1 VHIVHY
7 LDTTDTRRGGP
18 QRMVLDSCRVM
29 AAKGHQCTLLAS
41 DTTDA
46 PGAWLAPAPGL
57 PLIRR
62 IPAPTLPGGFYTP
75 AGLRSLGPDLE
86 GADVV
91 HFHCVWSPAAHQIAR
106 LARRAGVPYVVSLH
120 GMFDDWAMSQA
131 AAKKRVFLSLGGRA
145 LLEHAAAVHCTA
157 EGELA
162 QSRKWFDGR
171 GGRGGRGVVVPPLLD
186 LDPFRSLPGPGLAR
200 GRFPFLLEHARPV
213 VLFLSRLH
221 PVKRPQLLLEAAAAL
236 RDQGIDATFV
246 LAGPGDE
253 GFVAMLKGMVRDLQL
268 EDRVHFPGLVMGEDK
283 LSLFQA
289 ADLFILPT
297 QQENFGVV
305 LIEALA
311 CGTPLI
317 TTRGVD
323 IWPELKASGAAVIVD
338 DPGAELIREAARLLG
353 DSEARRAMAA
363 RARPWVFEAF
373 DEAHT
378 TRQMEAL
385 YEQARQTG
393 KAGATGRG

>member
-1 VHIVHY
+1 VHILHY

-18 QRMVLDSCRVM
+18 QRMVLDSCRVL
-29 AAKGHQCTLLAS
+29 AARGHQCTLLAS

-46 PGAWLAPAPGL
+46 PPAWLTPTQGL

-75 AGLRSLGPDLE
+75 TALRALRADLQQ
-86 GADVV
+86 ADVL

-106 LARRAGVPYVVSLH
+106 LARRAGTPYLVSLH

-131 AAKKRVFLSLGGRA
+131 PAKKRLFLSLGGRA

-162 QSRKWFDGR
+162 QSRKWFNGR
-171 GGRGGRGVVVPPLLD
+171 GIVVPPLLD
-186 LDPFRSLPGPGLAR
+186 LDPFRSLPGPGPAR
-200 GRFPFLLEHARPV
+200 AKFPFLIQHARPV

-221 PVKRPQLLLEAAAAL
+221 PVKRPQLLLDTAAAL
-236 RDQGIDATFV
+236 RDQGVHATFV
-246 LAGPGDE
+246 LAGPGEE
-253 GFVAMLKGMVRDLQL
+253 GFVLELKAKAKNLKL
-268 EDRVHFPGLVMGEDK
+268 EDRVHFPGLVTGPDK

-289 ADLFILPT
+289 ADLFVLPT

-305 LIEALA
+305 LIESLA

-323 IWPELKASGAAVIVD
+323 IWPELKASGAASIID
-338 DPGAELIREAARLLG
+338 DPGAELTRETARLIQ
-353 DSEARRAMAA
+353 DAPARAAMAA
-363 RARPWVFEAF
+363 RARAWVFEAF
-373 DEAHT
+373 DETHT
-378 TRQMEAL
+378 ARLMEGL
-385 YEQARQTG
+385 YEQARRTARPAAVG
-393 KAGATGRG
+393 GA

>member
-1 VHIVHY
+1 MNILHY

-18 QRMVLDSCRVM
+18 QRMVLDSCRVL
-29 AAKGHQCTLLAS
+29 AARGHQCTLLAS

-46 PGAWLAPAPGL
+46 PGAWLTPAQGL

-75 AGLRSLGPDLE
+75 TGLRSLGADLRD
-86 GADVV
+86 ADVL

-106 LARRAGVPYVVSLH
+106 LARRAGIPYLVSLH

-131 AAKKRVFLSLGGRA
+131 PAKKRLFLSLGGRA

-162 QSRKWFDGR
+162 QARKWFNGR
-171 GGRGGRGVVVPPLLD
+171 GIVVPPLLD
-186 LDPFRSLPGPGLAR
+186 LDPFRSLPGPGPAR
-200 GRFPFLLEHARPV
+200 AKFPFLLQHARPV

-221 PVKRPQLLLEAAAAL
+221 PVKRPQLLLATAAAL
-236 RDQGIDATFV
+236 RDQGVHATFV
-246 LAGPGDE
+246 LAGPGEE
-253 GFVAMLKGMVRDLQL
+253 GFVAELKATTKSLKL
-268 EDRVHFPGLVMGEDK
+268 EDRVHFTGLVTGLDK

-289 ADLFILPT
+289 SDLFILPT

-305 LIEALA
+305 LVESLA
-311 CGTPLI
+311 CGAPLI

-323 IWPELKASGAAVIVD
+323 IWPELKASGAASIID
-338 DPGAELIREAARLLG
+338 DPGAELTREAARLIQ
-353 DSEARRAMAA
+353 DTPARASMAA

-378 TRQMEAL
+378 ARLMEGL
-385 YEQARQTG
+385 YEQARRTARPAAVG
-393 KAGATGRG
+393 GA